1 MKNKYTIIPLFSLII
16 FLIIVSIGISSC
28 LNEIGFYLVY
38 ELIYGITLSILIP
51 ILYVKTKEN
60 LSLSSFGIKKLRVID
75 YIIILIFVAFSIC
88 GQLFTTDLSKIDF
101 SLFPLSIMPLL
112 MTTFFEEFLFRGF
125 MQNRFEKNF
134 GTIIGIVL
142 SGLIFSVY
150 HLGYPGFRNLSDII
164 LLFFVGIMFAIS
176 FKLSN
181 NNLIVS
187 YLINLPNAYLT
198 YLLKFEQFPNFSLN
212 FTISCII
219 GLILTIF
226 IFKLYLKKHNKQS
239 YLIDNEYSS

>member
-1 MKNKYTIIPLFSLII
+1 MKNRYTIIPLFSLII
-16 FLIIVSIGISSC
+16 FFIIVFIGVSSC
-28 LNEIGFYLVY
+28 LNGIGFCIVY
-38 ELIYGITLSILIP
+38 ELIYGITLSILVP
-51 ILYVKTKEN
+51 IMYVKTKEN

-125 MQNRFEKNF
+125 MQTRFEKNF
-134 GTIIGIVL
+134 GAITAIVL
-142 SGLIFSVY
+142 SGFIFSIY
-150 HLGYPGFRNLSDII
+150 HLGYPGFRNFNDII
-164 LLFFVGIMFAIS
+164 LLFFVGIMFAVP

-187 YLINLPNAYLT
+187 YFINLPNAYLT

-212 FTISCII
+212 FTIICII

-226 IFKLYLKKHNKQS
+226 IFRLYFKKYEKQS
-239 YLIDNEYSS
+239 YSLYE

>member
-16 FLIIVSIGISSC
+16 FLIIVSIGISSG
-28 LNEIGFYLVY
+28 LNEIGFCLIY
-38 ELIYGITLSILIP
+38 ELIYGITLSILVP

-60 LSLSSFGIKKLRVID
+60 LSLSSFGIKKLRFID

-134 GTIIGIVL
+134 GAIIAIVL
-142 SGLIFSVY
+142 SGFIFSLY

-164 LLFFVGIMFAIS
+164 LLFFVGTMFAIS

-181 NNLIVS
+181 NNLNSI
-187 YLINLPNAYLT
+187 L
-198 YLLKFEQFPNFSLN
+198 FHQFTKCLFN
-212 FTISCII
+212 
-219 GLILTIF
+219 IF
-226 IFKLYLKKHNKQS
+226 A
-239 YLIDNEYSS
+239 

>member
-16 FLIIVSIGISSC
+16 FLIIVSIGISSY
-28 LNEIGFYLVY
+28 LNEIGFCLVY
-38 ELIYGITLSILIP
+38 ELIYGITLSILVP

-60 LSLSSFGIKKLRVID
+60 LSLSSFGIKKLRFID
-75 YIIILIFVAFSIC
+75 YIIISIFVAVSIC
-88 GQLFTTDLSKIDF
+88 GQLFSTDLSKIDF

-134 GTIIGIVL
+134 GTIIAIVL
-142 SGLIFSVY
+142 SGFIFSVY

-187 YLINLPNAYLT
+187 YFINLPNAYLT
-198 YLLKFEQFPNFSLN
+198 YLLKFEQFPNFSLK

-219 GLILTIF
+219 GLIFTIF
-226 IFKLYLKKHNKQS
+226 IFKLYFKKT
-239 YLIDNEYSS
+239 